1 MYDVAIVGA
10 GPAGCAAAISLSRLD
25 PELQVCLVANGTSPE
40 MGQTLAP
47 GAQPLIEQLGCWQ
60 SFLAAQFRPAY
71 ATRAAW
77 GDPTPYDHDF
87 MFGMHGNG
95 WHLERGRFDAWLRG
109 CVPAHIAV
117 LRGAPPPS
125 RFVID
130 ASGRGAW
137 FATRAGAR
145 RVVGDT
151 LTAIGGMA
159 SGEADGAMVEAV
171 SDGWWYSAP
180 LDAGVMVILFADAES
195 VRRNGLHLPGGF
207 EARLRASRLTTQRIK
222 APVANPVVW
231 SAASQRLNCACGA
244 DWLAVG
250 DAASTFDPL
259 SSAGVVK
266 ALRSGLLG
274 SFAALDWLRGKPA
287 SLERYARLVEV
298 EFDAYLK
305 TRAYYYGLERRWP
318 QSKFWAARHSAN
330 DATPRRESPQELDH
344 GL

>member
-25 PELQVCLVANGTSPE
+25 PELRVCLVSNGASLE

-47 GAQPLIEQLGCWQ
+47 GAQQLLEQLGCWH

-77 GDPTPYDHDF
+77 GDPTPHDQDF
-87 MFGMHGNG
+87 VFGMHGNG

-117 LRGAPPPS
+117 LRGAPQPS

-145 RVVGDT
+145 RVVCDA
-151 LTAIGGMA
+151 LTAVGCVA
-159 SGEADGAMVEAV
+159 SGVADCAMVEAV
-171 SDGWWYSAP
+171 NEGWWYSAP
-180 LDAGVMVILFADAES
+180 VDAGVMVIFFADAEV
-195 VRRNGLHLPGGF
+195 VRRDGLHRARGF
-207 EARLRASRLTTQRIK
+207 QSRLRASRLTK
-222 APVANPVVW
+222 ARAAEPEAEPVVW
-231 SAASQRLNCACGA
+231 SAASQRLDTICGA

-259 SSAGVVK
+259 SSAGVGK

-287 SLERYARLVEV
+287 SLERYARLVEA
-298 EFDAYLK
+298 EFEKYLK

-318 QSKFWAARHSAN
+318 HARFWASRRAAGCRD
-330 DATPRRESPQELDH
+330 DAA
-344 GL
+344 